1 MRHSR
6 TKPETDNIDWLIK
19 CCWVSKRCFTLK
31 SEWLIQVY
39 FLDYLNT
46 KTLAK
51 LLTDRWRRLCPAIG
65 PAGPSNPGALLK
77 QRSKHLL
84 RWREEGSD
92 LGLAQDAQGGSRD
105 WGRHG
110 RDPSWSH
117 RRGRICDGVFQVQL
131 DQVLFSKFDGVYQVV
146 ATFSWS
152 VISLQIEQMV
162 LSHRLNTVWW
172 GVILPTKKVSV
183 L

>member
-1 MRHSR
+1 MHKIKQFDKWGTVERNQR
-6 TKPETDNIDWLIK
+6 LITLIDHTSVVESQKDALPWKVNDLFRSIFLI
-19 CCWVSKRCFTLK
+19 
-31 SEWLIQVY
+31 IY
-39 FLDYLNT
+39 NT

-51 LLTDRWRRLCPAIG
+51 LLTDRWRRLCPSIG

-131 DQVLFSKFDGVYQVV
+131 DQVLFSKFDGVYQVG
-146 ATFSWS
+146 SCYKLNRWS
-152 VISLQIEQMV
+152 
-162 LSHRLNTVWW
+162 
-172 GVILPTKKVSV
+172 
-183 L
+183 